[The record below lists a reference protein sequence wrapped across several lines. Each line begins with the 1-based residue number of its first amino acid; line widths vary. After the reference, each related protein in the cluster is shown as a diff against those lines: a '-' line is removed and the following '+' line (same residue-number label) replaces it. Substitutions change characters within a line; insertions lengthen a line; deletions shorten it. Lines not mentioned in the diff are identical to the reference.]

1 MNNNGH
7 QNSQNSIRVVGVQR
21 SFGEGDQRVSVLR
34 GVDLVVPSGQL
45 VALYGPSGSG
55 KTTLLNLIGGL
66 DYPDRGEIYI
76 EGQNIVDLPASA
88 RARLRRTR
96 IGFIFQTDSLL
107 PTYTVM
113 ENIDMALRLPHLTYF
128 ERRRRAKTTLAAVG
142 MSAWAD
148 HLPEELSGGQRRR
161 VAIARAL
168 ALRPAVIL
176 ADEPT
181 SGLDTPTAR
190 RFLALFRSFA
200 QQEGTTFLIVSHD
213 PLVADFVDTA
223 YNLEGGQLYP
233 RQHQLQQ
240 GDNGYVNH

>member
-1 MNNNGH
+1 MNNGH
-7 QNSQNSIRVVGVQR
+7 RNSRNSIRLVGVER
-21 SFGEGDQRVSVLR
+21 SFGTGGQRVSVLR
-34 GVDLVVPSGQL
+34 GVDLEVPSGHL

-66 DYPDRGEIYI
+66 DTPDRGEIYI
-76 EGQNIVDLPASA
+76 GDQNIVDIPASA
-88 RARLRRTR
+88 RARLRRTQ
-96 IGFIFQTDSLL
+96 IGFIFQNDNLL
-107 PTYTVM
+107 PTYTVL
-113 ENIDMALRLPHLTYF
+113 ENVDLVLRLPRLGYF

-142 MSAWAD
+142 LSAWAD

-161 VAIARAL
+161 LAIARAL

-190 RFLALFRSFA
+190 RFLALFRGFA

-213 PLVADFVDTA
+213 LLVADFVDTA
-223 YNLEGGQLYP
+223 YNLEGGQL
-233 RQHQLQQ
+233 RLRHHETKQ
-240 GDNGYVNH
+240 GNNGHVNH